1 MRKTIL
7 LGLIFLSQGVN
18 ANFRADVIYG
28 EDNRLD
34 YYESPANMQALA
46 DSTVGLVDMRDLTE
60 SNGKFILKTQN
71 YSKRMNLCSSERFY
85 DQLSGPWCSG
95 FLVGPNTMV
104 TAGHCITSQSACDN
118 IAFVFGF
125 KKQSLSETTTE
136 FAADDIYRCK
146 TVLHRDQDDFGADYA
161 IVTLDRE
168 TVRTPLKLATAL
180 PGTSTE
186 LVVIGHPSGLPT
198 KISAGAFIR
207 NSNTGFFSANT
218 DTYGGNSGSAVLN
231 ALTGEVQGILV
242 RGETD
247 FVWEGNCR
255 VSKKCAEYGCR
266 GEDITDIAEVIKKLS
281 TL

>member
-1 MRKTIL
+1 ML
-7 LGLIFLSQGVN
+7 LSQSVN
-18 ANFRADVIYG
+18 ANYQSKVIYG

-34 YYESPANMQALA
+34 YYESTKNMQTLA
-46 DSTVGLVDMRDLTE
+46 DSTVGLVDYRDLTE

-71 YSKRMNLCSSERFY
+71 YSKRMNLCPSERFY

-95 FLVGPNTMV
+95 FLIGPNTMV
-104 TAGHCITSQSACDN
+104 TAGHCITSQSACEKV
-118 IAFVFGF
+118 AFVFGF
-125 KKQSLSETTTE
+125 NKQNSVETTTSFNAE
-136 FAADDIYRCK
+136 DIYRCK
-146 TVLHRDQDDFGADYA
+146 TVLHRDQDNFGADYA
-161 IVTLDRE
+161 IVSLDRE
-168 TVRTPLKLATAL
+168 TTRTPLKLASEL

-207 NSNTGFFSANT
+207 NSNTGFFNANT

-231 ALTGEVQGILV
+231 VLTGEVQGILV

-255 VSKKCAEYGCR
+255 VSKKCPEYACR